1 MKTRNFI
8 VGFACVALV
17 AMLGTAAT
25 AEGPAKHKGFYVSG
39 ALGANW
45 ANDSDVSGAASGDI
59 DFDIDWVGAVAIG
72 YGYGN
77 GLRMEGELYHRR
89 SEVDDLSGTALSGKA
104 TVNGFMF
111 NVLYDFDVSRR
122 FIPYIG
128 LGAGLATVHFD
139 DVSPIGG
146 SSIDDEDTVFAWQGI
161 LGVAIPLSDRLDLT
175 ADYRYFN
182 AGDVDLQTNAG
193 GSIDSEYASH
203 SAMIGLRYR
212 FAAPK
217 RMPRP
222 RPAAVVA
229 PPLRPMA
236 APAPTPAPRRVA
248 KPKPK
253 PAPAPRSFIVFFD
266 WNKANI
272 RADAQMVLD
281 AAAAYSKR
289 RGLVRVNLTGHA
301 DLSGKTGYNMRLSL
315 RRAQA
320 VRVAF
325 VKLGISSGNISL
337 VGRGESAPLVATAD
351 GVREP
356 RNRRV
361 EIVF

>member
-1 MKTRNFI
+1 MTDSTSCDRFAPSLGRGTCACGGHGGRQRGDKVMKIRKFI

-17 AMLGTAAT
+17 AMAGTAAT

-45 ANDSDVSGAASGDI
+45 AKDSDVSGAASGDI
-59 DFDIDWVGAVAIG
+59 DFDVDWVGAVAVG

-89 SEVDDLSGTALSGKA
+89 SEADDLSGKA

-128 LGAGLATVHFD
+128 LGAGLAVVHFD
-139 DVSPIGG
+139 DISPIGG
-146 SSIDDEDTVFAWQGI
+146 SSVDDEDNVFAWQAI
-161 LGVAIPLSDRLDLT
+161 AGVAIPLRDRLDLT
-175 ADYRYFN
+175 ADYRYFD
-182 AGDVDLQTNAG
+182 AGDVDVHTSAG
-193 GSIDSEYASH
+193 SRLNSEYASH
-203 SAMIGLRYR
+203 SVMIGLRYR

-236 APAPTPAPRRVA
+236 APAPRRVA

-253 PAPAPRSFIVFFD
+253 PAPAARSFIVFFD
-266 WNKANI
+266 WNKADI
-272 RADAQMVLD
+272 RGDAQLVLE

-301 DLSGKTGYNMRLSL
+301 DRSGKTGYNMRLSL
-315 RRAQA
+315 RR
-320 VRVAF
+320 
-325 VKLGISSGNISL
+325 
-337 VGRGESAPLVATAD
+337 
-351 GVREP
+351 
-356 RNRRV
+356 
-361 EIVF
+361 